1 MNKIFKQGS
10 LVQSVACSE
19 ITTSKAG
26 RVVATTLALAIVSS
40 FATQA
45 QAQAQP
51 TNATNHTVDFTIK
64 DPNDPRLYD
73 KRKDVYLKG
82 TLGKITGQLVDGMLE
97 AKTEFNNKIKI
108 VQDNLAAEAKFLKKS
123 KADNEK
129 AINQIGTRVGTL
141 EKYLVENFVPEFNAH
156 DGRLDKNEANI
167 AQNSKDIEETVK
179 YINAVNDA
187 VDKNEAAITQN
198 EGKIAANTTSIQ
210 AKADIE
216 TVYSL
221 NNNTNKTI
229 ADNKAELKAEIDA
242 NKAAI
247 DSKVDQD
254 SFNHVHGE
262 VNNNTNAIAINAG
275 NISNNTADI
284 AANTGKIA
292 ANEGKIAA
300 NTTSIQA
307 NTGKIAANEGKI
319 AANTTSIQANTG
331 KIAANEG

>member
-1 MNKIFKQGS
+1 
-10 LVQSVACSE
+10 
-19 ITTSKAG
+19 
-26 RVVATTLALAIVSS
+26 
-40 FATQA
+40 
-45 QAQAQP
+45 
-51 TNATNHTVDFTIK
+51 
-64 DPNDPRLYD
+64 
-73 KRKDVYLKG
+73 
-82 TLGKITGQLVDGMLE
+82 
-97 AKTEFNNKIKI
+97 
-108 VQDNLAAEAKFLKKS
+108 
-123 KADNEK
+123 
-129 AINQIGTRVGTL
+129 
-141 EKYLVENFVPEFNAH
+141 
-156 DGRLDKNEANI
+156 
-167 AQNSKDIEETVK
+167 
-179 YINAVNDA
+179 
-187 VDKNEAAITQN
+187 N

-292 ANEGKIAA
+292 ANEG
-300 NTTSIQA
+300 
-307 NTGKIAANEGKI
+307 
-319 AANTTSIQANTG
+319 
-331 KIAANEG
+331 

>member
-229 ADNKAELKAEIDA
+229 A
-242 NKAAI
+242 
-247 DSKVDQD
+247 
-254 SFNHVHGE
+254 
-262 VNNNTNAIAINAG
+262 
-275 NISNNTADI
+275 
-284 AANTGKIA
+284 
-292 ANEGKIAA
+292 
-300 NTTSIQA
+300 
-307 NTGKIAANEGKI
+307 
-319 AANTTSIQANTG
+319 
-331 KIAANEG
+331 